1 MYIIFAA
8 VFKNRCF
15 FMKKLTLLWLDDCRD
30 PHTYNYLARFS
41 PIGAEVDVVWV
52 KNFDEFE
59 NFILQHGLPD
69 AICFDH
75 DLAEDSY
82 DERTG
87 YDCAKLVVEY
97 CLQHHCD
104 IPPFAIQSSNPVG
117 KEDILHLLDNYH
129 HFFIN
134 TPKQS

>member
-1 MYIIFAA
+1 
-8 VFKNRCF
+8 
-15 FMKKLTLLWLDDCRD
+15 MKKRTLLWLDDCRN
-30 PHTYNYLARFS
+30 PNTYNYIARFS
-41 PIGAEVDVVWV
+41 PIGTEVDVIWA

-87 YDCAKLVVEY
+87 YDCAKLVVNY
-97 CLQHHCD
+97 CMEHNID
-104 IPPFAIQSSNPVG
+104 IPPYAIQSSNPVG
-117 KEDILHLLDNYH
+117 KEDIRHLLENYH
-129 HFFIN
+129 RFYQHE
-134 TPKQS
+134 KQQN